1 MMIYAYPHRN
11 INCYLHIL
19 GHLNN
24 KFTAKTVWMCEWIC
38 VSVCVFETMPAWKYV
53 LFVSQLHI
61 QNHFNPEDTI
71 MYFDYMNYQK
81 LLILF
86 SENKILQQSKQPL
99 KENPLDAHKYQ
110 GDIIREKALRMFSS
124 KCQRERKRKKM
135 PCVIVGKI
143 NSSFLSLMCEIFSF
157 YL

>member
-1 MMIYAYPHRN
+1 
-11 INCYLHIL
+11 
-19 GHLNN
+19 
-24 KFTAKTVWMCEWIC
+24 
-38 VSVCVFETMPAWKYV
+38 
-53 LFVSQLHI
+53 
-61 QNHFNPEDTI
+61 

-86 SENKILQQSKQPL
+86 SENKILQQFKQPL